1 MGFYKYDLTRPIIV
15 QLGEIR
21 PGLNELAAFNRE
33 LGISALYQNHSDAK
47 YVGATLWDLYL
58 LIKDIPQSE
67 ISCAF
72 DIRHAT
78 IEAGLSWPVLYDVMK
93 PHIGALYVKDFDWKG
108 KKAEHVPLGTGRVDP
123 KFFEIIKQDN
133 FQGPVSLHVEYLENG
148 STQENIDALRRDL
161 NVLRGWLN

>member
-1 MGFYKYDLTRPIIV
+1 
-15 QLGEIR
+15 
-21 PGLNELAAFNRE
+21 
-33 LGISALYQNHSDAK
+33 
-47 YVGATLWDLYL
+47 
-58 LIKDIPQSE
+58 
-67 ISCAF
+67 
-72 DIRHAT
+72 
-78 IEAGLSWPVLYDVMK
+78 MK